1 MQRVLD
7 ELRKIVRGATPMHFH
22 LRRRL
27 VIVFVATL
35 VVALVGSMAI
45 FFLERHAPGTK
56 IHTYGDSL
64 FWTSAQLLTVS
75 SQLPNPISTG
85 GRILDIFLEAWAI
98 AVVATLAG
106 SFGSFF
112 THKGHR
118 HLGDQPES
126 ARDLINRPLPGG
138 PQR

>member
-1 MQRVLD
+1 VDSEIGAEIGRVM
-7 ELRKIVRGATPMHFH
+7 RGATPIHFH

-27 VIVFVATL
+27 ILVFGATGA
-35 VVALVGSMAI
+35 VALAGALAI
-45 FFLERHAPGTK
+45 YFFERHAPGTK

-85 GRILDIFLEAWAI
+85 GRVLDIFLEAWAI
-98 AVVATLAG
+98 TVVATLAG

-112 THKGHR
+112 THKGLQAMR
-118 HLGDQPES
+118 AKGGS
-126 ARDLINRPLPGG
+126 AGDLIN
-138 PQR
+138 